1 MGIVRFLF
9 IIIDYSKT
17 IISRFKFIALSLSL
31 WFDSKY
37 SAISKKEEEGRSTKQ
52 LLDKGIAN
60 KCRI

>member
-31 WFDSKY
+31 V
-37 SAISKKEEEGRSTKQ
+37 
-52 LLDKGIAN
+52 
-60 KCRI
+60 

>member
-17 IISRFKFIALSLSL
+17 IISRFKFIALSL

-52 LLDKGIAN
+52 LVDKGIAN